1 MNMLEYNPQR
11 VLDYVN
17 MVKKHAKTLGKCS
30 EIVKEYN
37 KCNKLNMYCD
47 TYPITS
53 GETKTIVFNPE
64 CISADLIRSKLNMY
78 PDDKKRLEEMAKN
91 ILASVKQN
99 EKYSEDM
106 EGLHVEIDHE
116 KGMVLFRPK
125 KITRVSVIMFP
136 KSKYYGKKR
145 NKMINTYHKY

>member
-11 VLDYVN
+11 VLDYIN
-17 MVKKHAKTLGKCS
+17 MVKKHAKTISDVNEL
-30 EIVKEYN
+30 VKENN
-37 KCNKLNMYCD
+37 KNLIDTLSKHIDSDTSDKL
-47 TYPITS
+47 
-53 GETKTIVFNPE
+53 K
-64 CISADLIRSKLNMY
+64 
-78 PDDKKRLEEMAKN
+78 EMAKN

-99 EKYSEDM
+99 EKYSEYM

>member
-1 MNMLEYNPQR
+1 MSMLEYSPQR
-11 VLDYVN
+11 TLDYVN
-17 MVKKHAKTLGKCS
+17 MVKKHAKT
-30 EIVKEYN
+30 
-37 KCNKLNMYCD
+37 
-47 TYPITS
+47 
-53 GETKTIVFNPE
+53 
-64 CISADLIRSKLNMY
+64 ISDVNELIRQNNADLIDTLSKHI
-78 PDDKKRLEEMAKN
+78 DSDTSDKLKEMAKN

-99 EKYSEDM
+99 EKYSEEV

>member
-1 MNMLEYNPQR
+1 MNMLEYSPQR
-11 VLDYVN
+11 TLDYIN
-17 MVKKHAKTLGKCS
+17 MVKKHAKTIS
-30 EIVKEYN
+30 DVNEMMRQNN
-37 KCNKLNMYCD
+37 K
-47 TYPITS
+47 
-53 GETKTIVFNPE
+53 
-64 CISADLIRSKLNMY
+64 DLIDTISKHI
-78 PDDKKRLEEMAKN
+78 DSDTSDKLKEMAKN
-91 ILASVKQN
+91 ILASVKEN

>member
-1 MNMLEYNPQR
+1 MLEYNPQR
-11 VLDYVN
+11 TLEYIN
-17 MVKKHAKTLGKCS
+17 MVKKHAKTISDVNEL
-30 EIVKEYN
+30 IRQNN
-37 KCNKLNMYCD
+37 K
-47 TYPITS
+47 
-53 GETKTIVFNPE
+53 
-64 CISADLIRSKLNMY
+64 DLIDTLSKHI
-78 PDDKKRLEEMAKN
+78 DSDTSDKLKEMAKN

-145 NKMINTYHKY
+145 NRMINTYHKY

>member
-1 MNMLEYNPQR
+1 MSMLEYSPQR
-11 VLDYVN
+11 TLEYIN
-17 MVKKHAKTLGKCS
+17 MVKKHAKT
-30 EIVKEYN
+30 
-37 KCNKLNMYCD
+37 
-47 TYPITS
+47 
-53 GETKTIVFNPE
+53 
-64 CISADLIRSKLNMY
+64 ISDVNELIRQNNADLINTLSKHI
-78 PDDKKRLEEMAKN
+78 DSDTSDKLKEMAKN

>member
-11 VLDYVN
+11 VLDYLN
-17 MVKKHAKTLGKCS
+17 MVKRHAKTISDYTEL
-30 EIVKEYN
+30 VKQN
-37 KCNKLNMYCD
+37 NDNLINTLSKHIDSDTSDKL
-47 TYPITS
+47 
-53 GETKTIVFNPE
+53 K
-64 CISADLIRSKLNMY
+64 
-78 PDDKKRLEEMAKN
+78 EMAKN
-91 ILASVKQN
+91 ILESVKEN

-116 KGMVLFRPK
+116 KGMVLFRSK
-125 KITRVSVIMFP
+125 KITRVSVIIFP

>member
-1 MNMLEYNPQR
+1 MTMLEYNPQR
-11 VLDYVN
+11 TLEYIN
-17 MVKKHAKTLGKCS
+17 MAKKHAKTISDVNEL
-30 EIVKEYN
+30 IRQNN
-37 KCNKLNMYCD
+37 K
-47 TYPITS
+47 
-53 GETKTIVFNPE
+53 
-64 CISADLIRSKLNMY
+64 DLIDTLSKHI
-78 PDDKKRLEEMAKN
+78 DSDTSDKLKEMAKN

-145 NKMINTYHKY
+145 NRMINTYHKY

>member
-1 MNMLEYNPQR
+1 MLEYNPQR
-11 VLDYVN
+11 TLDYIN
-17 MVKKHAKTLGKCS
+17 MVKKHVKTLTECS

-37 KCNKLNMYCD
+37 KCNKFNICCD
-47 TYPITS
+47 TYPIRS
-53 GETKTIVFNPE
+53 DETKTTIFNPE
-64 CISADLIRSKLNMY
+64 YISADLIRSKLNMF

-91 ILASVKQN
+91 ILASVKEN
-99 EKYSEDM
+99 EKYSEDI

-125 KITRVSVIMFP
+125 KITRVSIIMFP

-145 NKMINTYHKY
+145 NRMINTYHKY

>member
-1 MNMLEYNPQR
+1 MSMLEYNPQR
-11 VLDYVN
+11 TLEYIN
-17 MVKKHAKTLGKCS
+17 MVKKHAKT
-30 EIVKEYN
+30 
-37 KCNKLNMYCD
+37 
-47 TYPITS
+47 
-53 GETKTIVFNPE
+53 
-64 CISADLIRSKLNMY
+64 ISDVNELIRQNNANLIDTISKHI
-78 PDDKKRLEEMAKN
+78 DSDTSDKLKEMAKN

>member
-1 MNMLEYNPQR
+1 MGMLEYNPQR
-11 VLDYVN
+11 TLDYVN
-17 MVKKHAKTLGKCS
+17 MVKKHAKIIS
-30 EIVKEYN
+30 DVNEMMRQNN
-37 KCNKLNMYCD
+37 K
-47 TYPITS
+47 
-53 GETKTIVFNPE
+53 
-64 CISADLIRSKLNMY
+64 DLIDTISKHI
-78 PDDKKRLEEMAKN
+78 DSDTSDKLKEMAKN

-99 EKYSEDM
+99 EKYSEDI

>member
-1 MNMLEYNPQR
+1 MSMLEYNPQR

-17 MVKKHAKTLGKCS
+17 MVKKHAKTIS
-30 EIVKEYN
+30 DVNEMMRQNN
-37 KCNKLNMYCD
+37 K
-47 TYPITS
+47 
-53 GETKTIVFNPE
+53 
-64 CISADLIRSKLNMY
+64 DLIDTLSKHI
-78 PDDKKRLEEMAKN
+78 DSDTSDKLKEMAKN

-125 KITRVSVIMFP
+125 KITRISVIMFP

>member
-1 MNMLEYNPQR
+1 MSMLEYNPQR
-11 VLDYVN
+11 TLEYIN
-17 MVKKHAKTLGKCS
+17 MVKKH
-30 EIVKEYN
+30 
-37 KCNKLNMYCD
+37 
-47 TYPITS
+47 
-53 GETKTIVFNPE
+53 TKTISDVNE
-64 CISADLIRSKLNMY
+64 LVKENNKNLIDTLSKHI
-78 PDDKKRLEEMAKN
+78 DSDTSDKLKEMAKN

-99 EKYSEDM
+99 EKYSEDI

-116 KGMVLFRPK
+116 KGIVLFRPK

>member
-1 MNMLEYNPQR
+1 MNTLEYNPQR
-11 VLDYVN
+11 TLDYIN
-17 MVKKHAKTLGKCS
+17 MVKKHAKTISDVNEL
-30 EIVKEYN
+30 VKENN
-37 KCNKLNMYCD
+37 KNLIDTLSKHIDSDTSDKL
-47 TYPITS
+47 
-53 GETKTIVFNPE
+53 K
-64 CISADLIRSKLNMY
+64 
-78 PDDKKRLEEMAKN
+78 EMAKN

>member
-17 MVKKHAKTLGKCS
+17 MVKKHAKTISDVNELMKNN
-30 EIVKEYN
+30 N
-37 KCNKLNMYCD
+37 K
-47 TYPITS
+47 
-53 GETKTIVFNPE
+53 
-64 CISADLIRSKLNMY
+64 DLINTLSKHI
-78 PDDKKRLEEMAKN
+78 DSDTSDKLKEMAKN
-91 ILASVKQN
+91 ILESVKQH
-99 EKYSEDM
+99 EKYTEDID
-106 EGLHVEIDHE
+106 GFNVEIDHE

-125 KITRVSVIMFP
+125 KITRVSVIIFP

>member
-17 MVKKHAKTLGKCS
+17 MVKKHAKTISDVNEL
-30 EIVKEYN
+30 VRQNN
-37 KCNKLNMYCD
+37 K
-47 TYPITS
+47 
-53 GETKTIVFNPE
+53 
-64 CISADLIRSKLNMY
+64 DLINTLSKHI
-78 PDDKKRLEEMAKN
+78 DSDTSDKLKEMAKN
-91 ILASVKQN
+91 ILASVKEN

-125 KITRVSVIMFP
+125 KITRVSVIIFP

-145 NKMINTYHKY
+145 NRMINTYHKY

>member
-1 MNMLEYNPQR
+1 MNTLEYSPQR
-11 VLDYVN
+11 TLDYIN
-17 MVKKHAKTLGKCS
+17 MVKKHAKTISDVNEL
-30 EIVKEYN
+30 IRQNN
-37 KCNKLNMYCD
+37 K
-47 TYPITS
+47 
-53 GETKTIVFNPE
+53 
-64 CISADLIRSKLNMY
+64 DLIDTISKHI
-78 PDDKKRLEEMAKN
+78 DSDTSDKLKEMAKN

-125 KITRVSVIMFP
+125 KITRVSVIIFP

-145 NKMINTYHKY
+145 NRMINTYHKY

>member
-1 MNMLEYNPQR
+1 MSMLEYNPQR
-11 VLDYVN
+11 TLEYIN
-17 MVKKHAKTLGKCS
+17 MVKKHAKT
-30 EIVKEYN
+30 
-37 KCNKLNMYCD
+37 
-47 TYPITS
+47 
-53 GETKTIVFNPE
+53 
-64 CISADLIRSKLNMY
+64 ISDVNELIRQNNANLIDTISKHI
-78 PDDKKRLEEMAKN
+78 DSDTSDKLKEMAKN

-116 KGMVLFRPK
+116 KGIVLFRPK

>member
-1 MNMLEYNPQR
+1 MSMLEYNPQR
-11 VLDYVN
+11 TLEYIN
-17 MVKKHAKTLGKCS
+17 MVKKHAKT
-30 EIVKEYN
+30 
-37 KCNKLNMYCD
+37 
-47 TYPITS
+47 
-53 GETKTIVFNPE
+53 
-64 CISADLIRSKLNMY
+64 ISDVNELMRQNNADLIDTLSKHI
-78 PDDKKRLEEMAKN
+78 DSDTSDKLKEMAKN

>member
-17 MVKKHAKTLGKCS
+17 MVKKHAKT
-30 EIVKEYN
+30 
-37 KCNKLNMYCD
+37 
-47 TYPITS
+47 
-53 GETKTIVFNPE
+53 
-64 CISADLIRSKLNMY
+64 ISDVNELIKNNNTDLINTLSKHI
-78 PDDKKRLEEMAKN
+78 DSDTSDKLKEMAKN
-91 ILASVKQN
+91 ILASVKEN

-125 KITRVSVIMFP
+125 KIIVVKTVRIL

-145 NKMINTYHKY
+145 NRMINTYHKY

>member
-1 MNMLEYNPQR
+1 MNTLEYNPQR
-11 VLDYVN
+11 TLDYVN
-17 MVKKHAKTLGKCS
+17 MVKKHAKT
-30 EIVKEYN
+30 
-37 KCNKLNMYCD
+37 
-47 TYPITS
+47 
-53 GETKTIVFNPE
+53 
-64 CISADLIRSKLNMY
+64 ISDVNELMRQNNADLIDTISKHI
-78 PDDKKRLEEMAKN
+78 DSDTSDKLKEMAKN

-145 NKMINTYHKY
+145 NRMINTYHKY

>member
-17 MVKKHAKTLGKCS
+17 MVKKHAKTISDVNEL
-30 EIVKEYN
+30 IRQNN
-37 KCNKLNMYCD
+37 K
-47 TYPITS
+47 
-53 GETKTIVFNPE
+53 
-64 CISADLIRSKLNMY
+64 DLIDTISKHI
-78 PDDKKRLEEMAKN
+78 DSDTSDKLKEMAKN

-99 EKYSEDM
+99 EKYSEEV

-125 KITRVSVIMFP
+125 KITRVSVIVFP

>member
-1 MNMLEYNPQR
+1 MSILEYSPQR
-11 VLDYVN
+11 TLDYVN
-17 MVKKHAKTLGKCS
+17 MVKKHAKT
-30 EIVKEYN
+30 
-37 KCNKLNMYCD
+37 
-47 TYPITS
+47 
-53 GETKTIVFNPE
+53 
-64 CISADLIRSKLNMY
+64 ISDVNELIRQNNTYLIDTISKHI
-78 PDDKKRLEEMAKN
+78 DSDTSDKLKEMAKN

-106 EGLHVEIDHE
+106 EGLHIEIDHE

>member
-1 MNMLEYNPQR
+1 MSMLEYSPQR
-11 VLDYVN
+11 TLDYVN
-17 MVKKHAKTLGKCS
+17 MVKKHAKT
-30 EIVKEYN
+30 
-37 KCNKLNMYCD
+37 
-47 TYPITS
+47 
-53 GETKTIVFNPE
+53 
-64 CISADLIRSKLNMY
+64 ISDVNEMMRQNNADLIDTLSKHI
-78 PDDKKRLEEMAKN
+78 DSDTSDKLKEMAKN

-106 EGLHVEIDHE
+106 EGLHIEIDHE

-125 KITRVSVIMFP
+125 KITRVTVIMFP

>member
-11 VLDYVN
+11 TLDYVN
-17 MVKKHAKTLGKCS
+17 MVKKHAKTIS
-30 EIVKEYN
+30 DVNEMMRQNN
-37 KCNKLNMYCD
+37 K
-47 TYPITS
+47 
-53 GETKTIVFNPE
+53 
-64 CISADLIRSKLNMY
+64 DLIDTISKHI
-78 PDDKKRLEEMAKN
+78 DSDTSDKLKEMAKN

-116 KGMVLFRPK
+116 KGVVLFRPK
-125 KITRVSVIMFP
+125 KITRVTVIMFP

>member
-17 MVKKHAKTLGKCS
+17 MVKKHAKT
-30 EIVKEYN
+30 
-37 KCNKLNMYCD
+37 
-47 TYPITS
+47 
-53 GETKTIVFNPE
+53 
-64 CISADLIRSKLNMY
+64 ISDVNELIKNNNNDLINTLSKHI
-78 PDDKKRLEEMAKN
+78 DSDTSDKLKEMAKN
-91 ILASVKQN
+91 ILASVKEN

-125 KITRVSVIMFP
+125 KIIVVKTVRIL

>member
-1 MNMLEYNPQR
+1 MSILEYDPQR
-11 VLDYVN
+11 TLDYVN
-17 MVKKHAKTLGKCS
+17 MVKKHAKTISDVNEL
-30 EIVKEYN
+30 VKENN
-37 KCNKLNMYCD
+37 KNLIDTLSKHIDSDTSDKL
-47 TYPITS
+47 
-53 GETKTIVFNPE
+53 K
-64 CISADLIRSKLNMY
+64 
-78 PDDKKRLEEMAKN
+78 EMAKN

>member
-1 MNMLEYNPQR
+1 MNELEYNPQR

-17 MVKKHAKTLGKCS
+17 MVKKHAKTISDVNEL
-30 EIVKEYN
+30 IRQNN
-37 KCNKLNMYCD
+37 K
-47 TYPITS
+47 
-53 GETKTIVFNPE
+53 
-64 CISADLIRSKLNMY
+64 DLIDTLSKHI
-78 PDDKKRLEEMAKN
+78 DSDTSDKLKEMAKN

>member
-1 MNMLEYNPQR
+1 MESMEYDKNQLEKY
-11 VLDYVN
+11 
-17 MVKKHAKTLGKCS
+17 KTS
-30 EIVKEYN
+30 FEEYN
-37 KCNKLNMYCD
+37 KLVKLNNKRITD
-47 TYPITS
+47 TMNIFS
-53 GETKTIVFNPE
+53 KNVVNIDPE
-64 CISADLIRSKLNMY
+64 NKEKL
-78 PDDKKRLEEMAKN
+78 KEMAKN
-91 ILASVKQN
+91 ILESVKQH

-125 KITRVSVIMFP
+125 KITRVSVIIFP

>member
-1 MNMLEYNPQR
+1 MNTLEYNPQR
-11 VLDYVN
+11 TLEYIN
-17 MVKKHAKTLGKCS
+17 IVKKHAKTIS
-30 EIVKEYN
+30 DVNEMMRQNN
-37 KCNKLNMYCD
+37 K
-47 TYPITS
+47 
-53 GETKTIVFNPE
+53 
-64 CISADLIRSKLNMY
+64 DLIDTISKHI
-78 PDDKKRLEEMAKN
+78 DSDTSDKLKEMAKN